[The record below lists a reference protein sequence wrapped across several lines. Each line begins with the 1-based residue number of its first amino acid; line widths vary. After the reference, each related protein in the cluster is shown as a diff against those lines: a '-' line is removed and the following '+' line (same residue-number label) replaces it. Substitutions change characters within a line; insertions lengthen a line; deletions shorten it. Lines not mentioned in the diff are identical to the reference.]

1 MDSINVKC
9 RKSGC
14 SGVFEV
20 KKNMGTVEMVCPV
33 CGAMNIINTGERIK
47 GADKNAN
54 PFEGS
59 SLKGDRAVTKRNTA
73 KSVKHN
79 KAKAIDEDKNLSDA
93 ELYAKYGEEYL
104 KKKNAEPQKAK
115 QSEENPFADIMD
127 SLGEIF
133 GTTTTKDG
141 KKYVMTEDGKF
152 VPKE

>member
-1 MDSINVKC
+1 MDSINVRC

-93 ELYAKYGEEYL
+93 ELYAKYGEEYF

-115 QSEENPFADIMD
+115 QSEENSFEGLEDIFD
-127 SLGEIF
+127 HIF
-133 GTTTTKDG
+133 GTNATKDG
-141 KKYVMTEDGKF
+141 KKYVMTKDGKF